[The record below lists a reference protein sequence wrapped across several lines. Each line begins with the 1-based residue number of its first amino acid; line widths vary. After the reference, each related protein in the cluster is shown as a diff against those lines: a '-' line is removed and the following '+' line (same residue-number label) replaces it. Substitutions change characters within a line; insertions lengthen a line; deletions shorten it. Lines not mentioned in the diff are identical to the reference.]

1 VGTREDRI
9 ATVRARVERGR
20 FNAWMGMRLERLDDG
35 VAELGLEVRP
45 DHLNLMGAL
54 HGGVISS
61 LADTATGVAMHAA
74 LEEGWTH
81 ATTSLQLT
89 FLAAGRL
96 GDRVV
101 ARGRV
106 VKRGRRFGYA
116 EADVE
121 RSDGTLLA
129 RAGATFLIRQER
141 RPADPPQ

>member
-1 VGTREDRI
+1 
-9 ATVRARVERGR
+9 
-20 FNAWMGMRLERLDDG
+20 MGG
-35 VAELGLEVRP
+35 
-45 DHLNLMGAL
+45 L

-61 LADTATGVAMHAA
+61 LADAATGIAMHAA
-74 LEEGWTH
+74 LDEGWTH
-81 ATTSLQLT
+81 VTTSIQVT

-96 GDRVV
+96 GDRIV

-129 RAGATFLIRQER
+129 RAAATFQIGPER
-141 RPADPPQ
+141 ED

>member
-1 VGTREDRI
+1 VRTREERI
-9 ATVRARVERGR
+9 AAIRERVERGR
-20 FNAWMGMRLERLDDG
+20 FNTWIGMELERLADG
-35 VAELGLEVRP
+35 EAELGLEVRA

-61 LADTATGVAMHAA
+61 LADTATGIAMHSA

-81 ATTSLQLT
+81 VTTSLQLT
-89 FLAAGRL
+89 FLAGGKL
-96 GDRVV
+96 GDRIV

-129 RAGATFLIRQER
+129 RASASFLIQPVREPQ
-141 RPADPPQ
+141 PAQ